1 MDDNV
6 TQFDTMLMGELLR
19 LSLALEALG
28 SEILSFSIIQQI
40 SALMSPIFGTN
51 ADFSGVTKILRKIK
65 AKNMKGLSTSISS
78 HAWCTMNTNSV
89 SITRAYSAMSA
100 RKVSKVSSFIIL
112 FLSLTM

>member
-28 SEILSFSIIQQI
+28 SEMLSCSIIQQI

-51 ADFSGVTKILRKIK
+51 AD
-65 AKNMKGLSTSISS
+65 
-78 HAWCTMNTNSV
+78 SV
-89 SITRAYSAMSA
+89 E
-100 RKVSKVSSFIIL
+100 
-112 FLSLTM
+112 